1 MTAMDRTAPDDVAQQ
16 RTASV
21 DEGSLS
27 YPGWR
32 VVAACFA
39 MAVFAWGFGFYGHGF
54 YLAEMQ
60 RAHGWPATA
69 VAGATTVFYLLGAFL
84 GAFTGDLIAR
94 WGARTVTVGGIM
106 ITAVAAA
113 LIPLAGAPWQL
124 TGAYALMAFGW
135 AATSLTAIT
144 TILGTWFSARRGL
157 AISIGLTG
165 ASFGGIVVVPLLAF
179 ASERWGFAASVW
191 AVAVGLGGFVAV
203 LALTFFARDPP
214 FARPRS
220 SDSVSA
226 DTPTKRGALLYK
238 RRVLVRFRTVR
249 AGVFRAGW
257 LSCSPDRYAGT
268 QHWAGDGRHCGRRDD
283 RRRRGGSPRPR
294 RNHRS
299 RRSASRDG
307 VLHPEPG
314 GCHASRLGGPR
325 SAAAGSGLR
334 PVRLLGR
341 QRHHLASTDHRARI
355 SGARLRDCGRTV
367 ERGLPDDI
375 CVRAGASRRVPGRL
389 GRLRGPIIGVC
400 RPSIRWRHFSS
411 SGQSRTAAV
420 AWTHRPDCGI
430 GGATG
435 VPRLGA
441 LAVVDAA
448 TDYSLPSAER
458 RRIMVDR
465 QVRTYDVTDQ
475 VVISRMLDVEREH
488 FVSTGENALAY
499 SDLALDLAG
508 DAGPRSR
515 TMLPPFVLAR
525 MMQAVAPK
533 TTDRALDV
541 CGGTGYTAALLAG
554 LCASV
559 VTVEPDGTLFAQAK
573 SRLADLG
580 LRNVDASRA
589 SRCQSYPTILDLLT

>member
-179 ASERWGFAASVW
+179 ASERWGFAAAVW
-191 AVAVGLGGFVAV
+191 AVAGGLGGFVTV

-226 DTPTKRGALLYK
+226 DTPTKRGALLYSAAFWSVSGPFALAFFAQVGFLVHQIAMLEPNTG
-238 RRVLVRFRTVR
+238 RAMAGVAVAVTTGAAVAGRLVLGAIIDRVDQRLATACSILSQAAAMLLVWAARDPLLLVAACAVFGFSVGNVITLPALIIAREFPARDFATVVGLSN
-249 AGVFRAGW
+249 AACQTTFAFGPGLLGVFR
-257 LSCSPDRYAGT
+257 
-268 QHWAGDGRHCGRRDD
+268 
-283 RRRRGGSPRPR
+283 
-294 RNHRS
+294 
-299 RRSASRDG
+299 
-307 VLHPEPG
+307 
-314 GCHASRLGGPR
+314 
-325 SAAAGSGLR
+325 
-334 PVRLLGR
+334 
-341 QRHHLASTDHRARI
+341 
-355 SGARLRDCGRTV
+355 
-367 ERGLPDDI
+367 
-375 CVRAGASRRVPGRL
+375 
-389 GRLRGPIIGVC
+389 
-400 RPSIRWRHFSS
+400 
-411 SGQSRTAAV
+411 
-420 AWTHRPDCGI
+420 
-430 GGATG
+430 
-435 VPRLGA
+435 
-441 LAVVDAA
+441 
-448 TDYSLPSAER
+448 
-458 RRIMVDR
+458 
-465 QVRTYDVTDQ
+465 
-475 VVISRMLDVEREH
+475 
-488 FVSTGENALAY
+488 
-499 SDLALDLAG
+499 
-508 DAGPRSR
+508 
-515 TMLPPFVLAR
+515 
-525 MMQAVAPK
+525 
-533 TTDRALDV
+533 
-541 CGGTGYTAALLAG
+541 
-554 LCASV
+554 
-559 VTVEPDGTLFAQAK
+559 
-573 SRLADLG
+573 
-580 LRNVDASRA
+580 DASGGYAVPLLVCVAVDTLAAFLIVWAKPNRVGRMDA
-589 SRCQSYPTILDLLT
+589 SA